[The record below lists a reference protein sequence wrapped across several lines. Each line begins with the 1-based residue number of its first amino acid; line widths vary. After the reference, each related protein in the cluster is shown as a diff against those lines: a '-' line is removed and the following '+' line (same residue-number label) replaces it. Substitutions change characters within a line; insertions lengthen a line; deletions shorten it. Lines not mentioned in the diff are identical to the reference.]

1 MLRSPALPRCLSAAS
16 RPALSAAH
24 RPPSAFARAASST
37 GAKSKPKK
45 KKKKSNHYVNHDLGE
60 MEQHSLCDAMRYV
73 LPTRLRPP
81 IDSSRVIRA
90 FEVGYAPDSPKYE
103 LHIKLR
109 TLRDGAVVRNRLLLP
124 HPVRTSLRV
133 CVICPD
139 GSETAR
145 EALEAGAAVAGGA
158 SVFESIKAGKIEFD
172 RCVAHPEAVAE
183 MQKAGVARILGPK
196 RLMPS
201 VKDRTITKDVVRLVK
216 DLVSSAE
223 YRERRGVVRLAVGQ
237 LGFTPQE
244 MRRNIKAVTDSVKKD
259 IQQLSDR
266 ITKEVHEV
274 VLSSTHGPG
283 LSLSGEYRSRSG
295 VAPEQLIELGS
306 AE

>member
-1 MLRSPALPRCLSAAS
+1 MTSARWS
-16 RPALSAAH
+16 ST
-24 RPPSAFARAASST
+24 PSATPCGSSPRT
-37 GAKSKPKK
+37 I
-45 KKKKSNHYVNHDLGE
+45 
-60 MEQHSLCDAMRYV
+60 
-73 LPTRLRPP
+73 LPNRQLTFNR
-81 IDSSRVIRA
+81 SVIRA
-90 FEVGYAPDSPKYE
+90 FEVGYGPASPKYE

-139 GSETAR
+139 DSDTAKQ
-145 EALEAGAAVAGGA
+145 ALEAGAAVAGSE

-172 RCVAHPEAVAE
+172 RCVAHPDAVAE
-183 MQKAGVARILGPK
+183 MQRAGVARILGPK

-201 VKDRTITKDVVRLVK
+201 VKDRTVTKDVVRLVK

-237 LGFTPQE
+237 LGFSPEE
-244 MRRNIKAVTDSVKKD
+244 MRRNIKAVTDSVKRD
-259 IQQLSDR
+259 IQQLGDR
-266 ITKEVHEV
+266 ITKEIHEI

-283 LSLSGEYRSRSG
+283 LSLSGEYRSRAG
-295 VAPEQLIELGS
+295 VSPEELIELDS
-306 AE
+306 VE